1 MPDEH
6 DVSDD
11 RRPILDGLA
20 FRHRLDEEV
29 ARVCRSGGF
38 LSIALIQVEPRE
50 PASGDATSPLA
61 VLGERL
67 RQVVRMQDIL
77 AERAGRLALL
87 MPDTT
92 SREGA
97 RAAERLLGLVD
108 RMDEGRAQPLAS
120 AGIATTYA
128 DVEGGSAALL
138 AAAEDALRE
147 AGPGQ
152 IVPSRALNGRPRILV
167 VDDDLTFAE
176 VLAEAI
182 SEREWE
188 GHPCTDVADARRRV
202 KEGSYSGLFIDIV
215 LPSTSGVQILREALA
230 AHPKRPAVLMSGQDA
245 NHDAVLDALSLGPVM
260 FVRKPLTQG
269 DLDGALH
276 MFREMIPGVRRGRR
290 RAP

>member
-1 MPDEH
+1 VPDER
-6 DVSDD
+6 DASDD

-38 LSIALIQVEPRE
+38 LSLALIQVEGRE
-50 PASGDATSPLA
+50 PTSGDATSPLT

-67 RQVVRMQDIL
+67 RQVVRMQDVL

-92 SREGA
+92 AREGA
-97 RAAERLLGLVD
+97 RAAERLLGLVA
-108 RMDEGRAQPLAS
+108 RMDEGGAQPLAS
-120 AGIATTYA
+120 AGVATTYA
-128 DVEGGSAALL
+128 DVEGGGAALL

-152 IVPSRALNGRPRILV
+152 IMSSRALNGRPRILV

-176 VLAEAI
+176 VLAETI
-182 SEREWE
+182 SERDWE

-202 KEGSYSGLFIDIV
+202 KEVGYSGLFIDIV

-245 NHDAVLDALSLGPVM
+245 DHQSILDALSLGPVM
-260 FVRKPLTQG
+260 FVRKPLTQA

-276 MFREMIPGVRRGRR
+276 MFRELIPGVQRGTRR
-290 RAP
+290 RP